1 MLSRKSSWR
10 VIRRVVSASQEDEIF
25 ARAAQLG
32 FLALLA
38 LFPSILG
45 ITAIIGMLPP
55 QVVSPRVMPYAQEVL
70 PAESLSLVEGY
81 LDQMAAGSGGK
92 VVSASILGAL
102 WAASW
107 GMMAIMASLNVVFGV
122 PETRPF
128 WKTVAIALLLT
139 VGAAAFVLT
148 SLSMILAGEQF
159 TRWIINV
166 TGFSGW
172 GKPVWSLVRW
182 PLVLVLLLMAVDLIY
197 FWAPN
202 THQAWRWVT
211 PGAIFAVLLWILF
224 SLGFKYYVDHFINYN
239 VVYGPLTGVIILMM
253 WLYMCGLTLL
263 LGGELNAALDSH
275 SASSRSSSGAHTSL
289 DDPASPDVHQGASSL
304 RDR

>member
-1 MLSRKSSWR
+1 MSRWWK
-10 VIRRVVSASQEDEIF
+10 VVRRVVSNSNDDEIF
-25 ARAAQLG
+25 SRAAQLG
-32 FLALLA
+32 FYALLA
-38 LFPSILG
+38 LFPSILA
-45 ITAIIGMLPP
+45 ITAIIGLLPP
-55 QVVSPRVMPYAQEVL
+55 QVVSPRVMPYAREVL

-81 LDQMAAGSGGK
+81 LDQMAAGSGGT

-107 GMMAIMASLNVVFGV
+107 GMMAIMTSLNVVFKV
-122 PETRPF
+122 RETRPF
-128 WKTVAIALLLT
+128 WKTLVIALLLT
-139 VGAAAFVLT
+139 VGAAVFVMT

-159 TRWIINV
+159 TRWVINV
-166 TGFSGW
+166 TGFPGW

-202 THQAWRWVT
+202 NWQVWRWVT
-211 PGAIFAVLLWILF
+211 PGAILAVVLWILL
-224 SLGFKYYVDHFINYN
+224 SLGFKYYVDRFINYN

-253 WLYMCGLTLL
+253 WLYMGGLTLL
-263 LGGELNAALDSH
+263 LGGELNAALDGH
-275 SASSRSSSGAHTSL
+275 SASPRPSSGVDASL
-289 DDPASPDVHQGASSL
+289 DDPASSEVPEVSTV